1 MDTFAKHINRR
12 HIFKDLPN
20 QMLVPKS
27 DWDNYY
33 NHYTIRV
40 SSLSEFIEVIS
51 KLTQKSKDTEYHRLV
66 YRGHSDSS
74 SNYRLIPSLARYDSA
89 LERSENIIVDE
100 LITLRPEEF
109 QNIPS
114 DFDLIAKMQH
124 YELPTRL
131 LDFSYNPLIALYF
144 ACCDGKSSGRVLC
157 TYDTSSLHSS
167 QIVEKICGMYHY
179 DDYSALSLDRLLGDV
194 SLLRRY
200 ALYTRTPLMMK
211 PKYSNDRIKHQS
223 AVFMVFPNIVYDRR
237 SRMVELSRKN
247 KTEQEQYR
255 IGFEMNDLEQQRLPY
270 IREEHE
276 IYTDDFEVT
285 SNTLSKLFKHYCTKF
300 DDFDLIGDFGI
311 NPKYHF
317 LFKNRFSL
325 TNDIQELSPETI
337 SSSFVSILIDA
348 KQKKTIMQELE
359 SVGIDKSFVFPE
371 LTYTT
376 EKIKNKY
383 ILEK

>member
-12 HIFKDLPN
+12 RIFKDLPN
-20 QMLVPKS
+20 QMLVEKS

-33 NHYTIRV
+33 NHYTIKV
-40 SSLSEFIEVIS
+40 SSLSEFIGVIS
-51 KLTQKSKDTEYHRLV
+51 KLTQKSKDTEYNRLV

-74 SNYRLIPSLARYDSA
+74 SNYRLIPSLARYDGA
-89 LERSENIIVDE
+89 LERSENVIVDE

-109 QNIPS
+109 QNISS
-114 DFDLIAKMQH
+114 DFDLLAKMQH

-144 ACCDGKSSGRVLC
+144 ACCDGNSSGRVLC
-157 TYDTSSLHSS
+157 TYDTSSLYSS

-179 DDYSALSLDRLLGDV
+179 DDYSAVSLDRLLGDV

-223 AVFMVFPNIVYDRR
+223 AVFMVFPNMVYDLR

-247 KTEQEQYR
+247 NIEEEYR
-255 IGFEMNDLEQQRLPY
+255 FGFVINDLEHQRLPF
-270 IREEHE
+270 IREESE
-276 IYTDDFEVT
+276 IYIENFEVT
-285 SNTLSKLFKHYCTKF
+285 SDTLIRMFDFYSKKY
-300 DDFDLIGDFGI
+300 DDFDLAEDFSI
-311 NPKYHF
+311 NSEYHF

-325 TNDIQELSPETI
+325 TNNIQQLRPDII
-337 SSSFVSILIDA
+337 SHSFMSVLIEA
-348 KQKKTIMQELE
+348 KHKKTIMADLE
-359 SVGIDKSFVFPE
+359 AVGIDRAFVFPE

-376 EKIKNKY
+376 EKIKNKFV
-383 ILEK
+383 LKK

>member
-12 HIFKDLPN
+12 HIFKELPN
-20 QMLVPKS
+20 QILVPKS

-33 NHYTIRV
+33 NHYTIKV
-40 SSLSEFIEVIS
+40 SSLSEFIDVIS
-51 KLTQKSKDTEYHRLV
+51 KLTQKSKDTEYNRLV

-74 SNYRLIPSLARYDSA
+74 SNYKLIPSLARYDGA
-89 LERSENIIVDE
+89 LERSENIIIDE

-109 QNIPS
+109 QDISSN
-114 DFDLIAKMQH
+114 FDLLAKMQH

-157 TYDTSSLHSS
+157 TYDTSSPYAS
-167 QIVEKICGMYHY
+167 QIVEKICGIYHY
-179 DDYSALSLDRLLGDV
+179 DDYSAVSLDHLLGDV

-200 ALYTRTPLMMK
+200 ALYTKTPLMMK

-223 AVFMVFPNIVYDRR
+223 AVFMVFPNMVYDFR

-247 KTEQEQYR
+247 NTEEEEYR
-255 IGFEMNDLEQQRLPY
+255 FRFVINDSECQRLPY
-270 IREEHE
+270 IREEPE
-276 IYTDDFEVT
+276 IYKGNFEVT
-285 SNTLSKLFKHYCTKF
+285 SNTLSRMFDHYRKKY
-300 DDFDLIGDFGI
+300 DNFDLVEDFGI
-311 NPKYHF
+311 NPEYHF
-317 LFKNRFSL
+317 LFRNRFSL
-325 TNDIQELSPETI
+325 TDNIQELSLEII
-337 SSSFVSILIDA
+337 SNSFISIFIEA
-348 KQKKTIMQELE
+348 KHKKTIIADLE
-359 SVGIDKSFVFPE
+359 TVGIDRAFVFPE

-376 EKIKNKY
+376 EKIKNKF

>member
-12 HIFKDLPN
+12 RIFKDLPN
-20 QMLVPKS
+20 QMLMPKS

-40 SSLSEFIEVIS
+40 SSLSEFIDVIS
-51 KLTQKSKDTEYHRLV
+51 KLAHKSKGTEYNRLV

-74 SNYRLIPSLARYDSA
+74 SNYKLLPSLARYDDA
-89 LERSENIIVDE
+89 LERGENIIVNE
-100 LITLRPEEF
+100 LITVRPEEF
-109 QNIPS
+109 QNIS
-114 DFDLIAKMQH
+114 SNFELLAKMQH

-157 TYDTSSLHSS
+157 TYDTSSLYSR

-179 DDYSALSLDRLLGDV
+179 DDYAAVSLDGLLGGV
-194 SLLRRY
+194 SYLSEY
-200 ALYTRTPLMMK
+200 AFYTRTPLMMK

-223 AVFMVFPNIVYDRR
+223 AVFMAFPNRVYDRR
-237 SRMVELSRKN
+237 SRMVELSRKR
-247 KTEQEQYR
+247 KTREEQYR
-255 IGFEMNDLEQQRLPY
+255 IGFMMNELEYQRLPY

-276 IYTDDFEVT
+276 IYTDNFEVT
-285 SNTLSKLFKHYCTKF
+285 SSTLSKLFKHYRKKF
-300 DDFDLIGDFGI
+300 DDFDLIEGLGI
-311 NPKYHF
+311 HPKYHF

-325 TNDIQELSPETI
+325 TSDIQELSPETI
-337 SSSFVSILIDA
+337 TSSFVSILIHA
-348 KQKKTIMQELE
+348 KRKKRILQELE
-359 SVGIDKSFVFPE
+359 YVGVDKSFIFPE
-371 LTYTT
+371 LTYAT

>member
-1 MDTFAKHINRR
+1 
-12 HIFKDLPN
+12 
-20 QMLVPKS
+20 MLVPKS

-51 KLTQKSKDTEYHRLV
+51 KLTQKSKDTEYNRLV

-74 SNYRLIPSLARYDSA
+74 SNYRLIPSLARYDGV
-89 LERSENIIVDE
+89 LERSEKIIVDE

-109 QNIPS
+109 QNIS
-114 DFDLIAKMQH
+114 SNFDLIAKMQH

-144 ACCDGKSSGRVLC
+144 ACCDGKNAGRVLC
-157 TYDTSSLHSS
+157 TYDKNSLYSN
-167 QIVEKICGMYHY
+167 QIVERLCGMYHY

-194 SLLRRY
+194 SFLRRY

-223 AVFMVFPNIVYDRR
+223 AVFMVFPNVVYDCR
-237 SRMVELSRKN
+237 SRMVKLSRKN
-247 KTEQEQYR
+247 NAEEEQYR
-255 IGFEMNDLEQQRLPY
+255 IGFKMNDFEQQRLPY

-285 SNTLSKLFKHYCTKF
+285 SDTLSRLFKHYHTKF
-300 DDFDLIGDFGI
+300 DDFDLMEDFGI

-325 TNDIQELSPETI
+325 TNDIQELSSETI

-348 KQKKTIMQELE
+348 KHKKTIMQELE
-359 SVGIDKSFVFPE
+359 FVGIDKSFVFPE

>member
-12 HIFKDLPN
+12 RIFKDLPN

-33 NHYTIRV
+33 NHYTIKV
-40 SSLSEFIEVIS
+40 SSLSEFIDVIS
-51 KLTQKSKDTEYHRLV
+51 KLTQKSKNTEYNRLV

-74 SNYRLIPSLARYDSA
+74 PNYKLIPSLARYDGA

-109 QNIPS
+109 QNIFS
-114 DFDLIAKMQH
+114 NFDLLAKMQH

-144 ACCDGKSSGRVLC
+144 ACCNGKSSGRVLC
-157 TYDTSSLHSS
+157 SYDTSSLYSN

-179 DDYSALSLDRLLGDV
+179 DDYSAVSLDRLLGDV
-194 SLLRRY
+194 SFLRKY
-200 ALYTRTPLMMK
+200 ALCTRTPLMMR

-223 AVFMVFPNIVYDRR
+223 AVFMVFPNVVCDRR
-237 SRMVELSRKN
+237 SRMVELSRKS
-247 KTEQEQYR
+247 KTEEEQYR
-255 IGFEMNDLEQQRLPY
+255 IGFEMNDLEKQRLPY

-276 IYTDDFEVT
+276 IYTNDFEVT
-285 SNTLSKLFKHYCTKF
+285 SNTLSKLFKHYCKKF
-300 DDFDLIGDFGI
+300 DDFALSGDFGI
-311 NPKYHF
+311 SSKYHF
-317 LFKNRFSL
+317 LFKDRFSL

-348 KQKKTIMQELE
+348 KQKKAIMQDLE
-359 SVGIDKSFVFPE
+359 SVGVDKSFVFPE

-376 EKIKNKY
+376 EKIKNKF
-383 ILEK
+383 IFKK